1 VDVFDATA
9 ATPSLALLK
18 TYDMVAVFSNPP
30 FGDRTAMSNNLA
42 DYVVTG
48 GVVVELNFGFYRLNA
63 IVASGSTQ
71 LAQWSVALPLLAY
84 KGRSVGI
91 NADIGQ
97 LPPNWSGD
105 FARLI
110 INAGFSL
117 HPNRNICS
125 QIHLPGIALNY

>member
-9 ATPSLALLK
+9 TTPSLALLK

-117 HPNRNICS
+117 RPNRNICS
-125 QIHLPGIALNY
+125 QIHLPDIALNH